1 MRRSPSG
8 RRTAAVA
15 AALVMLGTFGG
26 SGLTA
31 PAGAAP
37 KTDCTDYGSLPKAP
51 KGSIPRDDRIIVKK
65 DPLASWRA
73 GNRDRR
79 SRRPGGRGDDGDPC
93 RLPRHPQ
100 GHHAWP
106 RAT

>member
-73 GNRDRR
+73 GNRTAAREAR
-79 SRRPGGRGDDGDPC
+79 AAAATTEIPSSSTSSARAP
-93 RLPRHPQ
+93 
-100 GHHAWP
+100 AWP
-106 RAT
+106 RGT